1 MVKKAKGGKVGRP
14 KGSKNKKD
22 HKGNPRLGI
31 LLSNSPREIRQIL
44 EEDEHRRTLSYY
56 GQREDDNYSNR
67 YTDREY
73 ENLESE
79 GKEE

>member
-44 EEDEHRRTLSYY
+44 EED
-56 GQREDDNYSNR
+56 NYSNR